1 MKYHTLEKVTRNDEE
16 NALLNVIGNNNQ
28 AKKALKQGYV
38 YYVNYYGSIY
48 ISTRIEDLTCQ
59 WSAFTTLKDAK
70 NHALQHGNYTG
81 NRLDAMSYTRSL
93 TASDLII
100 EFMDWKKEGI
110 KEYIKTLEGYIN
122 KSNKDWKKD
131 KFLNDYKPYPL
142 TIHEWKDQLKLEIK
156 NLKKIEPK
164 FLKVVSKIYPNK

>member
-1 MKYHTLEKVTRNDEE
+1 
-16 NALLNVIGNNNQ
+16 
-28 AKKALKQGYV
+28 
-38 YYVNYYGSIY
+38 
-48 ISTRIEDLTCQ
+48 
-59 WSAFTTLKDAK
+59 
-70 NHALQHGNYTG
+70 
-81 NRLDAMSYTRSL
+81 MSYTRSL